1 MRRLCSGS
9 LVPRS
14 GSVAAAV
21 MRVFVV
27 SVFCSAVIIVMT
39 DFLDESPRPSA
50 GLLEP
55 FFDLLRGALSIFG
68 ADAEPPDERSRSLQ
82 LYRLL
87 IALCSAIASL
97 FFVTRH
103 HWASWGGALA
113 RVNKDGVVETASFGF
128 RQMILGLFGVMFL
141 LIWDEYAFGRSETV
155 LYSERWTFL
164 RIPIA
169 TSLAFAFACYAA
181 ALRRVSNE

>member
-1 MRRLCSGS
+1 MRRLWSGS
-9 LVPRS
+9 LIPRS

-27 SVFCSAVIIVMT
+27 SAFCSAVIIEMT
-39 DFLDESPRPSA
+39 DFVDESRRPSA
-50 GLLEP
+50 GL
-55 FFDLLRGALSIFG
+55 FDLLRGALSIFG

-87 IALCSAIASL
+87 IAVCFAIATCL
-97 FFVTRH
+97 FLVTRH
-103 HWASWGGALA
+103 QWASWGSALA
-113 RVNKDGVVETASFGF
+113 RVNKDAAQFGF
-128 RQMILGLFGVMFL
+128 RHMILGLFGVMFL
-141 LIWDEYAFGRSETV
+141 LVWDEYAFGRSETA

-169 TSLAFAFACYAA
+169 TSLAVAFACYAA
-181 ALRRVSNE
+181 AFRCVSNE

>member
-1 MRRLCSGS
+1 MLTMRRLCSGR

-27 SVFCSAVIIVMT
+27 SAFCSAVIIVMT
-39 DFLDESPRPSA
+39 DFLDESRRPSA
-50 GLLEP
+50 GL
-55 FFDLLRGALSIFG
+55 FDLLRGALSIFG

-87 IALCSAIASL
+87 IAVCSAIATCL
-97 FFVTRH
+97 FLVTRH
-103 HWASWGGALA
+103 QWASWGSALA
-113 RVNKDGVVETASFGF
+113 RVNKDAAQFDF
-128 RQMILGLFGVMFL
+128 RHMILGLFGVMFL
-141 LIWDEYAFGRSETV
+141 LVWDEYAFGRSETA

-181 ALRRVSNE
+181 AIRCVSNE

>member
-1 MRRLCSGS
+1 VLTMRRLCSGS
-9 LVPRS
+9 FVPQS

-27 SVFCSAVIIVMT
+27 SAFCSAVIIEMT
-39 DFLDESPRPSA
+39 DFLDESRRPSG
-50 GLLEP
+50 GL
-55 FFDLLRGALSIFG
+55 FDLLRGALSIFG
-68 ADAEPPDERSRSLQ
+68 ADAEWPDERSRSLQ

-87 IALCSAIASL
+87 IAVCSAIATCL
-97 FFVTRH
+97 FLLTRH
-103 HWASWGGALA
+103 QWASWGGALA
-113 RVNKDGVVETASFGF
+113 RVKAAAQFDF
-128 RQMILGLFGVMFL
+128 RHMILGLFGVMFL
-141 LIWDEYAFGRSETV
+141 LVWDEYAFGRSETA

-181 ALRRVSNE
+181 AFRCVSNE